1 MTHKTRALVL
11 RTVRYGET
19 SVIVTTFT
27 ELFGIQSYL
36 INGVRTS
43 KQGGKLSYYQPGAL
57 LDLVVYHAPQK
68 NLQRIRDCQWSVLLP
83 DLFGHVFKNCI
94 VLYQAEL
101 LIKCLKQPEPNP
113 ELFYFCESFLTQL
126 HAASA
131 TETANMPIYFALQL
145 AQLMGFQLDATEYE
159 PGMHLDIW
167 EGRFTHELPN
177 HPHVT
182 DIPEAAA
189 FATLLQANTLQE
201 LGSVPLHQAMRQR
214 LLQWMTTFYS
224 LHVPDFGELKTL
236 PVLQTIMRG

>member
-19 SVIVTTFT
+19 SVIVTAFT
-27 ELFGIQSYL
+27 ELFGVQSYL

-57 LDLVVYHAPQK
+57 LDLVVYHTPQK

-101 LIKCLKQPEPNP
+101 LLKCLKQPEPHP
-113 ELFYFCESFLTQL
+113 ELFEFCESFLVQL
-126 HAASA
+126 NSA
-131 TETANMPIYFALQL
+131 TPGETANLPIYFALQL
-145 AQLMGFQLDATEYE
+145 AQLMGFQLDVAEYE
-159 PGMHLDIW
+159 PGTRLDIW
-167 EGRFTHELPN
+167 EGRFTLEIPN
-177 HPHVT
+177 HPHIT
-182 DIPEAAA
+182 DETEAKA
-189 FATLLQANTLQE
+189 FATLLQANTLHE
-201 LGSVPLHQAMRQR
+201 LGSVLLHQQIRQR
-214 LLQWMTTFYS
+214 LLHWMTIFYS